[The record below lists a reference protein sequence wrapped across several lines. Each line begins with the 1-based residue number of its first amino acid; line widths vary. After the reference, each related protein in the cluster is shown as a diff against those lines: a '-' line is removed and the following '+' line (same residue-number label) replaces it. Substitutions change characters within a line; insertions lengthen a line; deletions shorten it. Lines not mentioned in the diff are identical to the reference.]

1 MGPISEVMAVRPVPT
16 GAGAR
21 RLRACA
27 IALAL
32 TLLPIA
38 GALAPA
44 LSAAPGSVARGP
56 DTSLQHALD
65 DTRERLERVSIEL
78 AAARAESRVSGAE
91 EGAEAARRERRL
103 LLRKDRL
110 MERERILM
118 RLATREETALAQAER
133 GERRAADA
141 EVEGVRAPGGA
152 DTPAAP
158 SAAAPVPTVAPVP
171 GTAAPTGDMSARI
184 DAYLAS
190 KASPL
195 TGLGAVF
202 VAEAARV
209 GLDPRFVVAI
219 SGAETSF
226 GTYGPAIEIRNPFG
240 LGPHIR
246 FPSWEAA
253 IASAARNLAGGF
265 YVGEGRFTI
274 AAIQARWAPGGAAND
289 PTGLNSH
296 WTRNVGLYYAEQG
309 GDPSAP
315 VFTAEVMAG
324 RPPAPVPSPVA
335 GVIAPGGSIA
345 PVVGNS
351 EAGPAAARAAAGLLG
366 RPTAAARTDG
376 MGPARMVRRAY
387 RSAGLAVAGDAAAL
401 ADLGRPVRPSELRAG
416 DVLVFAAEGRPV
428 ATLGVYLG
436 DGAFVHAPGDAPDV
450 AIASLYEPRFTA
462 AYAGARRY

>member
-1 MGPISEVMAVRPVPT
+1 MAVRPVPT

-32 TLLPIA
+32 TLLPVA
-38 GALAPA
+38 GALAPP
-44 LSAAPGSVARGP
+44 LSAAPGSGPAAP
-56 DTSLQHALD
+56 DTSLQHSLD
-65 DTRERLERVSIEL
+65 DTRERLERASVEL
-78 AAARAESRVSGAE
+78 AAARAESRVAGAE

-110 MERERILM
+110 MERERILV
-118 RLATREETALAQAER
+118 RLVADEDASLRQAER

-141 EVEGVRAPGGA
+141 EIDGTTQAPA
-152 DTPAAP
+152 ARDATPPAP
-158 SAAAPVPTVAPVP
+158 SAAVVAPTAAPVP
-171 GTAAPTGDMSARI
+171 AAAARGGDMSAGI

-202 VAEAARV
+202 VAEAGRV
-209 GLDPRFVVAI
+209 GLDPRFIVAI

-253 IASAARNLAGGF
+253 IASAASNLAGGF

-289 PTGLNSH
+289 PTDLNSH
-296 WTRNVGLYYAEQG
+296 WTRNVSLYYAEQG
-309 GDPSAP
+309 GDPRAP
-315 VFTAEVMAG
+315 VFSAEVTAG
-324 RPPAPVPSPVA
+324 RPPAPVAGPTV
-335 GVIAPGGSIA
+335 GVIAPGAPIA

-351 EAGPAAARAAAGLLG
+351 ETGPAAARAAAGLLG
-366 RPTAAARTDG
+366 RPTTAARTDG
-376 MGPARMVRRAY
+376 VGPARLVRRVY
-387 RSAGLAVAGDAAAL
+387 RSAGLRVAGGAAAL
-401 ADLGRPVRPSELRAG
+401 AVLGRPVRPSDLRAG
-416 DVLVFAAEGRPV
+416 DVLVFAAAGRPV

-436 DGAFVHAPGDAPDV
+436 DGAFVHAPADAPDV
-450 AIASLYEPRFTA
+450 ALASLYEPRFTA